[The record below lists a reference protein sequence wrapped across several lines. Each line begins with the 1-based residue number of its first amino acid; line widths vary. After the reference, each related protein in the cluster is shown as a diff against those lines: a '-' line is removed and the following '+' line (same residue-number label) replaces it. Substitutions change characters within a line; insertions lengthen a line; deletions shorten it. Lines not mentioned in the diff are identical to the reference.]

1 MFILRHRRND
11 GSFVIELNGLPYHV
25 IQSDPLF
32 AEVSASAEGVELL
45 PEPVPPAPPPVGP
58 REVTNF
64 QARALL
70 MSMPGSAE
78 GRSLFDD
85 VDDALRAMG
94 GVPWQAWEY
103 TTVFPRHSA
112 LIATIAA
119 QLSLTEEQID
129 QMFLAAAAIS
139 V

>member
-1 MFILRHRRND
+1 MHRIEVN
-11 GSFVIELNGLPYHV
+11 VITGEVTQIEWTPEEIAALP
-25 IQSDPLF
+25 
-32 AEVSASAEGVELL
+32 
-45 PEPVPPAPPPVGP
+45 PPPPPPVP

-70 MSMPGSAE
+70 MNMPGSAE

-94 GVPWQAWEY
+94 GIPWQAWEY
-103 TTVFPRHSA
+103 TTIFPRHSA
-112 LIATIAA
+112 LIAAIAE

-129 QMFLAAAAIS
+129 QMFIAASAIS

>member
-1 MFILRHRRND
+1 MSRVLEITEAGAVERD
-11 GSFVIELNGLPYHV
+11 MT
-25 IQSDPLF
+25 
-32 AEVSASAEGVELL
+32 AEEIAAI
-45 PEPVPPAPPPVGP
+45 PQAAPPPVP

-70 MSMPGSAE
+70 KNMPGSAE

-94 GVPWQAWEY
+94 GIPWQAWEY
-103 TTVFPRHSA
+103 TTTFPRHSA
-112 LIATIAA
+112 LIAAIAA
-119 QLSLTEEQID
+119 QLSLSDEQID
-129 QMFLAAAAIS
+129 QMFIAASAIS

>member
-1 MFILRHRRND
+1 MTDRLR
-11 GSFVIELNGLPYHV
+11 IALNG
-25 IQSDPLF
+25 IERDMTD
-32 AEVSASAEGVELL
+32 AEQEAFIATL
-45 PEPVPPAPPPVGP
+45 PVPSPPAVP

-70 MSMPGSAE
+70 KGMPSSAE

-94 GVPWQAWEY
+94 GIPWQAWEY
-103 TTVFPRHSA
+103 TTTFPRDSA
-112 LIATIAA
+112 LIAAIAA
-119 QLSLTEEQID
+119 QLLLNKEQID
-129 QMFLAAAAIS
+129 QMFIAAAAIS